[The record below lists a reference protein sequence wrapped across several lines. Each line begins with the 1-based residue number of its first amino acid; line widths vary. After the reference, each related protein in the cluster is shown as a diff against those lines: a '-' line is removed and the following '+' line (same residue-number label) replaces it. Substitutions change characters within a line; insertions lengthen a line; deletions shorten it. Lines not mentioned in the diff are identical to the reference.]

1 MRAGVP
7 EATVMRI
14 GGWKTRAVFD
24 RYNIVSTRDL
34 HDDAAKLERHH
45 DELAAAAKP
54 GSQSKMQSNPHG
66 RVNYRGLQYP

>member
-1 MRAGVP
+1 
-7 EATVMRI
+7 MRI

-34 HDDAAKLERHH
+34 HDDAAKLERYHE
-45 DELAAAAKP
+45 ELAAAAAKQ